1 MNILGKVNVKNSEVA
16 DFYNATKKLSDFVG
30 KQIIIKKLFIYEN
43 AGQKVGVIGDS
54 TNNVIATTSI
64 NVIGLLELLSI
75 MQDSYDFT
83 KGVKV
88 EVKTEKSANDNDF
101 MVLRFCK

>member
-1 MNILGKVNVKNSEVA
+1 MNILGKVNVKNGEVA

-30 KQIIIKKLFIYEN
+30 KQILIKKLFIYEN
-43 AGQKVGVIGDS
+43 GLQKVAVIGDG
-54 TNNVIATTSI
+54 TNIIATTSI
-64 NVIGLLELLSI
+64 NVIGLLELLVI

-88 EVKTEKSANDNDF
+88 EVKTEKSANDNDY